1 MYTISFPNQ
10 TSFKLNIHNQCW
22 NVDLVSPIY
31 ITNDLE
37 CYRSLNHKVYARDKM
52 SSGFIIRWH
61 GEPYSALIYKIQRR
75 WLSARIKTCKD
86 TATVAQLLVVWEIS
100 ESKKLYANTFLVEHD
115 GGFDWDKNALEALL
129 YHRNFDRSRL
139 CPDSATE
146 TWLLNDN
153 TALMTTVEIIN
164 EDCVLNITI
173 SEVEKDN
180 NTRIPAHINSEL

>member
-1 MYTISFPNQ
+1 MLIWYPQYILLMIWNAIDHLTIKCMLG
-10 TSFKLNIHNQCW
+10 TK
-22 NVDLVSPIY
+22 
-31 ITNDLE
+31 
-37 CYRSLNHKVYARDKM
+37 
-52 SSGFIIRWH
+52 
-61 GEPYSALIYKIQRR
+61 
-75 WLSARIKTCKD
+75 CKD